1 MSFRTDFIQTLQFNT
16 SAVIPLLP
24 GHGRQS
30 TVRRWH
36 LEGLPAEGDGDSAA
50 FYACRQA
57 GIPPYI
63 METGPDFPVDFNMRP
78 IFEEKVIERGS
89 NSQIVQDW
97 KGNICEIGLEFSPEY
112 LRAGIDFV
120 TRRWIKCPVSGRG
133 DWQDMRRRYDCNDA
147 ARFPANAVELG
158 ERLAHREYPL
168 ILHFSGPYWILR
180 EWCGFEGLCML
191 FYDDPALVEEM
202 IEFWEQYVLSMM
214 QHIFM
219 YYTPDMIHFSEDMAY
234 KGHAMLSPEMC
245 RKFLLPTWKRWGE
258 CAEAHGVPLYA
269 VDSDG
274 CIDELIPLWI
284 EAGINVCDPVEV
296 AAGNDIVRFRHK
308 YGRNMA
314 FQGGVDKRRIAEG
327 GHCIEAELERLKP
340 VIDSGGFI
348 PGCDHGI
355 PSDVSWPDFVH
366 YVRIL
371 HDAIRK

>member
-1 MSFRTDFIQTLQFNT
+1 M
-16 SAVIPLLP
+16 
-24 GHGRQS
+24 
-30 TVRRWH
+30 
-36 LEGLPAEGDGDSAA
+36 
-50 FYACRQA
+50 
-57 GIPPYI
+57 
-63 METGPDFPVDFNMRP
+63 
-78 IFEEKVIERGS
+78 
-89 NSQIVQDW
+89 
-97 KGNICEIGLEFSPEY
+97 
-112 LRAGIDFV
+112 
-120 TRRWIKCPVSGRG
+120 
-133 DWQDMRRRYDCNDA
+133 
-147 ARFPANAVELG
+147 
-158 ERLAHREYPL
+158 
-168 ILHFSGPYWILR
+168 
-180 EWCGFEGLCML
+180 
-191 FYDDPALVEEM
+191 
-202 IEFWEQYVLSMM
+202 
-214 QHIFM
+214 
-219 YYTPDMIHFSEDMAY
+219 
-234 KGHAMLSPEMC
+234 
-245 RKFLLPTWKRWGE
+245 
-258 CAEAHGVPLYA
+258 PLYA